1 MTPPGVTQP
10 GASQPGAS
18 QPGATLPDATQPKG
32 TLPARA
38 QVIVIGGGVVGCSV
52 AYHLAQRGVTDV
64 AVIERRKLTHGSTW
78 HAAGLIGQLRGT
90 ASLTGLI
97 RASVAAYAGLEA
109 RAGYATGWRAVGSL
123 RVAASQ
129 ARWAELR
136 RMAALGTSFG
146 LEIHLLS
153 PAEAKQLFPLLN
165 DYGLHGAVYLPSDG
179 YADPSQ
185 LTQSLAAGSR
195 AAGVRIIQDCRALGF
210 ARDGHRITAVLTDR
224 GPVECETVV
233 NATGMWGTE
242 TARMA
247 GAGIAVTAVEHQY
260 VVTERRPD
268 ISPDLPTLRD
278 PDARIYLKPEG
289 GALLVGGWEQGTR
302 ASWLLSPGGTPPRTP
317 RLSPGGTNGVS
328 PATPRLE
335 IPADLGPELF
345 PPDHE
350 RFAPL
355 AQAATDRI
363 PVFGELGIQAWV
375 NGPIPFTPDGEPL
388 IGRTDEI
395 ANLLHCCGFSAGIA
409 GGGGA
414 GAAVANWIADGDPG
428 LDLSGLDPGRF
439 GPEYA
444 APEVLAK
451 SAVDAYGSYYS
462 LADLEGKR

>member
-1 MTPPGVTQP
+1 V
-10 GASQPGAS
+10 
-18 QPGATLPDATQPKG
+18 
-32 TLPARA
+32 
-38 QVIVIGGGVVGCSV
+38 VVIGGGVVGCSV
-52 AYHLAQRGVTDV
+52 GYHLAQRGVTDV

-109 RAGYATGWRAVGSL
+109 RTGYATGWRAAGSL
-123 RVAASQ
+123 RVAASE

-146 LEIHLLS
+146 LDVSLLS
-153 PAEAKQLFPLLN
+153 PAEARQLFPPLN
-165 DYGLHGAVYLPSDG
+165 DSGLHGAVYLPSDG

-185 LTQSLAAGSR
+185 LTHSLAAGAR

-210 ARDGHRITAVLTDR
+210 TRDGQRIAAVLTDR

-233 NATGMWGTE
+233 NATGMWGAE

-260 VVTERRPD
+260 VVTERRAD

-278 PDARIYLKPEG
+278 PDARVYLKPEG
-289 GALLVGGWEQGTR
+289 GALVVGGWEQGTR
-302 ASWLLSPGGTPPRTP
+302 APWR
-317 RLSPGGTNGVS
+317 
-328 PATPRLE
+328 E

-355 AQAATDRI
+355 AEATAHRI
-363 PVFGELGIQAWV
+363 PVFAELGIQSWI

-388 IGRTDEI
+388 IGRADDA
-395 ANLLHCCGFSAGIA
+395 ANLFHCCGFSAGIA
-409 GGGGA
+409 GAGGA
-414 GAAVANWIADGDPG
+414 GAAVANWISDGDPG
-428 LDLSGLDPGRF
+428 LDLSGLDARRF
-439 GPEYA
+439 GPQYCV
-444 APEVLAK
+444 PDLLAK

-462 LADLEGKR
+462 LHRGDTPLALPAEGNSPEGKQ

>member
-1 MTPPGVTQP
+1 MALPGVTP
-10 GASQPGAS
+10 SGMP
-18 QPGATLPDATQPKG
+18 
-32 TLPARA
+32 LPAMARHGAVLPGRA
-38 QVIVIGGGVVGCSV
+38 QVVVIGGGVVGCSV

-109 RAGYATGWRAVGSL
+109 RTGYATGWRAAGSL
-123 RVAASQ
+123 RVAASE

-146 LEIHLLS
+146 LEVSLLS
-153 PAEAKQLFPLLN
+153 PADAKELFPLLN
-165 DYGLHGAVYLPSDG
+165 DSGLHGAVYLPSDG

-185 LTQSLAAGSR
+185 LTQSLAAGAR
-195 AAGVRIIQDCRALGF
+195 AAGVRIIQDCRVLGL
-210 ARDGHRITAVLTDR
+210 AVDERRITEVRTDR

-233 NATGMWGTE
+233 NATGMWGAQ

-260 VVTERRPD
+260 VVTERRAD

-278 PDARIYLKPEG
+278 PDARVYLKPEG
-289 GALLVGGWEQGTR
+289 GALVVGGWEQGTR
-302 ASWLLSPGGTPPRTP
+302 APWR
-317 RLSPGGTNGVS
+317 
-328 PATPRLE
+328 E
-335 IPADLGPELF
+335 IPADLGPDLF
-345 PPDHE
+345 PADHE
-350 RFAPL
+350 RFASL
-355 AQAATDRI
+355 AEATAHRI
-363 PVFGELGIQAWV
+363 PVFGELGIQSWI

-388 IGRTDEI
+388 IGRADDV
-395 ANLLHCCGFSAGIA
+395 ANLFHCCGFSAGIA
-409 GGGGA
+409 GAGGA

-428 LDLSGLDPGRF
+428 LDLAGLDPRRF
-439 GPEYA
+439 GPRYC
-444 APEVLAK
+444 APDLLAK

-462 LADLEGKR
+462 LANAEGKR

>member
-1 MTPPGVTQP
+1 MALPGETRPGV
-10 GASQPGAS
+10 SQPGVAL
-18 QPGATLPDATQPKG
+18 PG
-32 TLPARA
+32 RA
-38 QVIVIGGGVVGCSV
+38 QVVVIGGGVVGCSV

-109 RAGYATGWRAVGSL
+109 RTGYATGWRAAGSL
-123 RVAASQ
+123 RVAASE

-136 RMAALGTSFG
+136 RMAALGTGFG
-146 LEIHLLS
+146 LEVSLLS
-153 PAEAKQLFPLLN
+153 PRDAKELFPLLN
-165 DYGLHGAVYLPSDG
+165 DSGLHGAIYLPSDG

-185 LTQSLAAGSR
+185 LTQSLAAGAR
-195 AAGVRIIQDCRALGF
+195 AAGVRIIQDCRVHGF
-210 ARDGHRITAVLTDR
+210 ARGNGRIDNGRITAVLTER

-233 NATGMWGTE
+233 NATGMWGAA

-278 PDARIYLKPEG
+278 PDARVYLKPEG
-289 GALLVGGWEQGTR
+289 GALVVGGWEQGTR
-302 ASWLLSPGGTPPRTP
+302 APWLLPPGGANGISPRTS
-317 RLSPGGTNGVS
+317 RM
-328 PATPRLE
+328 E

-355 AQAATDRI
+355 AEATANRI
-363 PVFGELGIQAWV
+363 PAFGELGIQSWI

-388 IGRTDEI
+388 IGRADEA
-395 ANLLHCCGFSAGIA
+395 ANLFHCCGFSAGIA
-409 GGGGA
+409 GAGGA
-414 GAAVANWIADGDPG
+414 GAAVASWIADGDPG
-428 LDLSGLDPGRF
+428 LDLAGLDPRRF
-439 GPEYA
+439 GPRYC
-444 APEVLAK
+444 APDLLAK

-462 LADLEGKR
+462 LSDSEGKR

>member
-1 MTPPGVTQP
+1 MALTPPGRV
-10 GASQPGAS
+10 
-18 QPGATLPDATQPKG
+18 
-32 TLPARA
+32 
-38 QVIVIGGGVVGCSV
+38 QVVVIGGGVVGCSV

-90 ASLTGLI
+90 AALTGLI

-109 RAGYATGWRAVGSL
+109 RTGYATGWRAAGSL
-123 RVAASQ
+123 RVAASP

-136 RMAALGTSFG
+136 RMAALGAGFG
-146 LEIHLLS
+146 LEVSLLS
-153 PAEAKQLFPLLN
+153 PAEAKELFPLLN
-165 DYGLHGAVYLPSDG
+165 DCGLHGAVYLPSDG

-185 LTQSLAAGSR
+185 LTQSLAAGAR
-195 AAGVRIIQDCRALGF
+195 AAGVQIIQDCRVTGLTCDDA
-210 ARDGHRITAVLTDR
+210 ARGGRRITAVRTSH

-233 NATGMWGTE
+233 NATGMWGAG

-260 VVTERRPD
+260 VVTERSPG
-268 ISPDLPTLRD
+268 ISPGLPTLRD

-289 GALLVGGWEQGTR
+289 GALVVGGWEQGTR
-302 ASWLLSPGGTPPRTP
+302 APWR
-317 RLSPGGTNGVS
+317 
-328 PATPRLE
+328 E
-335 IPADLGPELF
+335 IPAGLGPELF

-355 AQAATDRI
+355 AEAAAHRI
-363 PVFGELGIQAWV
+363 PVFGELGLQSWI
-375 NGPIPFTPDGEPL
+375 NGPIPFTPDGEPV
-388 IGRTDEI
+388 IGRTGEV
-395 ANLLHCCGFSAGIA
+395 ANLFHCCGFSAGIA

-428 LDLSGLDPGRF
+428 LDLAGLDPRRF

-444 APEVLAK
+444 APEMLAK
-451 SAVDAYGSYYS
+451 SAADAYGSYYS
-462 LADLEGKR
+462 LSDDEGKR

>member
-1 MTPPGVTQP
+1 MAQPGETQPGETQP
-10 GASQPGAS
+10 GAALPG
-18 QPGATLPDATQPKG
+18 
-32 TLPARA
+32 RA
-38 QVIVIGGGVVGCSV
+38 EVVVIGGGVVGCSV

-64 AVIERRKLTHGSTW
+64 AVIERRRLTHGSTW

-97 RASVAAYAGLEA
+97 RASVAAYAGLAA
-109 RAGYATGWRAVGSL
+109 RTGYATGWRAAGSL
-123 RVAASQ
+123 RVAASE

-136 RMAALGTSFG
+136 RMAALGISFG
-146 LEIHLLS
+146 LDVSLLS
-153 PAEAKQLFPLLN
+153 PAEATELFPLLN
-165 DYGLHGAVYLPSDG
+165 DCGLHGAVYLPSDG

-185 LTQSLAAGSR
+185 LTQSLAAGAR
-195 AAGVRIIQDCRALGF
+195 AAGARIIQDCQVLGF
-210 ARDGHRITAVLTDR
+210 ACEGAAFDGAARDGRWITAVLTDR

-233 NATGMWGTE
+233 NATGMWGAQ

-247 GAGIAVTAVEHQY
+247 DAGIAVTAVEHQY
-260 VVTERRPD
+260 VVTQRRAD

-289 GALLVGGWEQGTR
+289 GALVVGGWEPGTR
-302 ASWLLSPGGTPPRTP
+302 APWLLPPGGATP
-317 RLSPGGTNGVS
+317 R
-328 PATPRLE
+328 TPRLE

-355 AQAATDRI
+355 AEAAAHRI
-363 PVFGELGIQAWV
+363 PVFGELGIQSWI

-395 ANLLHCCGFSAGIA
+395 ANLFHCCGFSAGIA

-428 LDLSGLDPGRF
+428 LDLAGLDPRRF
-439 GPEYA
+439 GPDYC
-444 APEVLAK
+444 APDLLAK
-451 SAVDAYGSYYS
+451 SAVDAYESYYS
-462 LADLEGKR
+462 LANAEGKR

>member
-1 MTPPGVTQP
+1 MAPPGVTP
-10 GASQPGAS
+10 
-18 QPGATLPDATQPKG
+18 PGATLPRA
-32 TLPARA
+32 TLPGRA
-38 QVIVIGGGVVGCSV
+38 QVVVIGGGVVGCSV

-109 RAGYATGWRAVGSL
+109 RTGYATGWRAVGSL
-123 RVAASQ
+123 RVAASE

-146 LEIHLLS
+146 LDVSLLS
-153 PAEAKQLFPLLN
+153 PAEAKQLFPLIN
-165 DYGLHGAVYLPSDG
+165 DSGLHGAVYLPSDG

-185 LTQSLAAGSR
+185 LTQSLAAGAR
-195 AAGVRIIQDCRALGF
+195 AAGVRIIQDCRVLGF
-210 ARDGHRITAVLTDR
+210 TRDDQRITAALTDG
-224 GPVECETVV
+224 GPIECETVV
-233 NATGMWGTE
+233 NATGMWGAE

-260 VVTERRPD
+260 VVTERRAD

-278 PDARIYLKPEG
+278 PDARVYLKPEG
-289 GALLVGGWEQGTR
+289 GALVVGGWEQGTR
-302 ASWLLSPGGTPPRTP
+302 APWLLPPGGATP
-317 RLSPGGTNGVS
+317 RSIIR
-328 PATPRLE
+328 TPRLE

-355 AQAATDRI
+355 AEATAHRI
-363 PVFGELGIQAWV
+363 PVFGELGIQSWI

-388 IGRTDEI
+388 IGRADDV
-395 ANLLHCCGFSAGIA
+395 ANLFHCCGFSAGIA
-409 GGGGA
+409 GAGGA

-428 LDLSGLDPGRF
+428 LDLSGLDARRF
-439 GPEYA
+439 GPQYCV
-444 APEVLAK
+444 PDLLAK

-462 LADLEGKR
+462 LHRGDTPFALPGDGSSPEGKR

>member
-1 MTPPGVTQP
+1 MALPG
-10 GASQPGAS
+10 
-18 QPGATLPDATQPKG
+18 
-32 TLPARA
+32 RA
-38 QVIVIGGGVVGCSV
+38 QVVVIGGGVVGCSV

-64 AVIERRKLTHGSTW
+64 AVIEQRKLTHGSTW

-97 RASVAAYAGLEA
+97 RASVATYAGLEA
-109 RAGYATGWRAVGSL
+109 RTGYATGWRAAGSL
-123 RVAASQ
+123 RVAASEE
-129 ARWAELR
+129 RWTELR

-146 LEIHLLS
+146 LEVSLLS
-153 PAEAKQLFPLLN
+153 PGDAKELFPLLN
-165 DYGLHGAVYLPSDG
+165 DSGLRGAVYLPSDG

-185 LTQSLAAGSR
+185 LTQSLAAGAR
-195 AAGVRIIQDCRALGF
+195 AAGVRIIQDCRVQGF
-210 ARDGHRITAVLTDR
+210 AGSNGQVGNGRAGSAREDNGRIAAVLTER

-233 NATGMWGTE
+233 NATGMWGAA

-278 PDARIYLKPEG
+278 PDARVYLKPEG
-289 GALLVGGWEQGTR
+289 GALVVGGWEQGTR
-302 ASWLLSPGGTPPRTP
+302 APWK
-317 RLSPGGTNGVS
+317 
-328 PATPRLE
+328 E
-335 IPADLGPELF
+335 IPADFGPELF

-355 AQAATDRI
+355 AEATANRI
-363 PVFGELGIQAWV
+363 PAFGELGIQSWI

-388 IGRTDEI
+388 IGRADEA
-395 ANLLHCCGFSAGIA
+395 ANLFHCCGFSAGIA
-409 GGGGA
+409 GAGGA

-428 LDLSGLDPGRF
+428 LDLAGLDPRRF
-439 GPEYA
+439 GPRYC
-444 APEVLAK
+444 APDLLAK

-462 LADLEGKR
+462 LSDPEGRR